1 MAPPTKRARTNAGP
15 PTASASVSTQ
25 GGAPASSKREGLFAP
40 FRSLGHVSTGCP
52 LMIQSRAS
60 KHLERPALTVL
71 TSLGSS
77 WAMWTGDNLRLLFVG
92 PDMGKEI
99 QSIQVHNESVFA
111 AAGDWVGR
119 YVRGKEIARFVVK
132 GTPTYVDEDT
142 SSESG
147 SERSESSD
155 EDGEERSTNARIGKG
170 KEREQEEDEETSDEG
185 SDDEDDTQGRDG
197 LGDETLSD
205 LVLFGNTLVALS
217 TSRRRMYVWDIPP
230 YVRPASKDP
239 LAAQVDGRDG
249 DDSDD
254 GSDDETDE
262 TEITPYAV
270 LEFPNGFTPTKVV
283 HPASYLNKIVAAS
296 KEGEVAVWNVR
307 TGSCIHTFPS
317 SSLLS
322 SPSAITALAQSPAI
336 DVLGVGF
343 ANGSCVLFDVR
354 MGEVLGKV
362 RLDGDG
368 AGLITGVAFRNDDL
382 AQTLSVSSSSGHVA
396 LFDLANEMR
405 LLHLIRNAHEGAV
418 GGMEWVVGQPLFMTC
433 GADNSMKQWLLDTPT
448 AAPRLLKQRSGHH
461 APPHLVRY
469 FGDDGKALLTAG
481 KDHSLRYTSV
491 VRDSRGYELSQGS
504 IARKATRLDVRP
516 SSLKLPLITSLSY
529 STSRSKDWDDV
540 VTVSSEE
547 ARGRTWSVEGK
558 RVGKWTMEAE
568 GKVTVSCVTACG
580 NFGLVGSSSGQV
592 VAYNMQSG
600 LKRKIFQC
608 PTNPSRPNDLRAK
621 NVTGVAVDALNR
633 VVVVSTLRGVVHF
646 FDFQTMK
653 LLSTLTLKA
662 SITSIL
668 LQRDNSLL
676 AAVCDDLVVRVI
688 DIETKRVVR
697 ELAGARGQILDLAF
711 SPDSRWIITASQ
723 DSIIRTFD
731 VPTGNLVD
739 AFRTKSVATSLAFSP
754 SGDFLATTHVDSV
767 GVYLWANRAQF
778 AEVSLLSFVE
788 EESLDD
794 VSLPTVQG
802 LASDASLSAIAAPT
816 KWQDLQPYT
825 TPDQLASELLTLSL
839 MPRTKWQTL
848 LNLETIKQRNK
859 PKEAPK
865 APEQAPFFLPTLPGT
880 DARFD
885 FGSEPDA
892 DKRNGESADVAAKR
906 KLDFAASSI
915 ETDFVRRLLA
925 EKEDGPYQS
934 FFEYLKALSPSALD
948 LEIRSL
954 TTIPHLRA
962 FLHCLLARLRSHRD
976 FEATETFLAVFL
988 RIHGDVLV
996 SNPEDGIRDAMLRIQ
1011 EEQKK
1016 EAERLVDL
1024 THYNLGTL
1032 AFLRGVALT

>member
-1 MAPPTKRARTNAGP
+1 MAPPTKRARVAP
-15 PTASASVSTQ
+15 SLLPSPTATPSTV
-25 GGAPASSKREGLFAP
+25 KRQSLFAP
-40 FRSLGHVSTGCP
+40 FRSLGHISTSTP
-52 LMIQSRAS
+52 LVIQSRAS
-60 KHLERPALTVL
+60 KHLTKPALTVL

-77 WAMWTGDNLRLLFVG
+77 WAMWTGDTLRLLFVG

-99 QSIQVHNESVFA
+99 KSLQVMNESVFA
-111 AAGDWVGR
+111 ASGNWIGR
-119 YVRGKEIARFVVK
+119 YVRGKQIARFI
-132 GTPTYVDEDT
+132 TNSFNNDDEEE
-142 SSESG
+142 ES
-147 SERSESSD
+147 SSD
-155 EDGEERSTNARIGKG
+155 EEEEEEESDSQEGGEE
-170 KEREQEEDEETSDEG
+170 EE
-185 SDDEDDTQGRDG
+185 
-197 LGDETLSD
+197 LSEI
-205 LVLFGNTLVALS
+205 VLFGNTLVALS
-217 TSRRRMYVWDIPP
+217 IEKRRMYVWDIPP
-230 YVRPASKDP
+230 YQNAASKDP
-239 LAAQVDGRDG
+239 MQQQQNEQEEVDSEEEEREEG
-249 DDSDD
+249 
-254 GSDDETDE
+254 
-262 TEITPYAV
+262 EITPYAT
-270 LEFPNGFTPTKVV
+270 LEFPIGFTPTKVV
-283 HPASYLNKIVAAS
+283 HPASYLNKVVVGS
-296 KEGEVAVWNVR
+296 KEGELAIWNIR
-307 TGSCIHTFPS
+307 TGSCIHTFPVSALLPSAS
-317 SSLLS
+317 SSTS
-322 SPSAITALAQSPAI
+322 STAITAISQSPAI
-336 DVLGVGF
+336 DVLGVGYS
-343 ANGSCVLFDVR
+343 NGTCVLFDVR
-354 MGEVLGKV
+354 MGEPLGRV

-368 AGLITGVAFRNDDL
+368 AGQISAISFRNDDL
-382 AQTLSVSSSSGHVA
+382 AQTLAVASTEGHVA
-396 LFDLANEMR
+396 LLDLENDMK
-405 LLHLIRNAHEGAV
+405 LLHLVRNAHEGIV
-418 GGMEWVVGQPLFMTC
+418 GGIEWVIGQPLFMTC

-469 FGDDGKALLTAG
+469 YGEDGKALLTAG

-504 IARKATRLDVRP
+504 IARKATRLDVKP
-516 SSLKLPLITSLSY
+516 SSLKLPLITSISY

-568 GKVTVSCVTACG
+568 GKVTVSTVTACG

-600 LKRKIFQC
+600 LKRKIFQV
-608 PTNPSRPNDLRAK
+608 PVHPATPQNDVRSK
-621 NVTGVAVDALNR
+621 NVTGIAVDALNR
-633 VVVVSTLRGVVHF
+633 VVVVSTLKGVVHF
-646 FDFQTMK
+646 FGFQTMK
-653 LLSTLTLKA
+653 LLSTLTLTG
-662 SITSIL
+662 SITSIH

-739 AFRTKSVATSLAFSP
+739 AFRTKSVATSLSFSP

-778 AEVSLLSFVE
+778 AEVSLLTFVE
-788 EESLDD
+788 EESLED
-794 VSLPTVQG
+794 VALPTVQG
-802 LASDASLSAIAAPT
+802 LAADDSLSSLTAPT
-816 KWQDLQPYT
+816 RWEDVQPYT
-825 TPDQLASELLTLSL
+825 TPDQLSEGLLTLSL
-839 MPRTKWQTL
+839 MPRSKWATL

-865 APEQAPFFLPTLPGT
+865 APERAPFFLPTLPGT

-885 FGSEPDA
+885 FGVDA
-892 DKRNGESADVAAKR
+892 KKDGGDAASAATDGAKR
-906 KLDFAASSI
+906 KLDYSAGNSI

-925 EKEDGPYQS
+925 EKENGPYQS

-954 TTIPHLRA
+954 STLPHLRA
-962 FLHCLLARLRSHRD
+962 FLHSLLSRLQSHRD

-988 RIHGDVLV
+988 RIHGDVLI
-996 SNPEDGIRDAMLRIQ
+996 SNPEDGIREKMLAIQ
-1011 EEQKK
+1011 NEQKK
-1016 EAERLVDL
+1016 EAERLIDL